1 MARTRTPAEDQSLA
15 KLLDGLEDLQENVEL
30 WKRTKDTMPAGWL
43 RAHKTAPCHPP
54 KVKMTLRVDREVHEF
69 FRALGV
75 GYQRRMNEVLRCYM
89 HAIVSKHI
97 KQPGDKDWKGD
108 PL

>member
-1 MARTRTPAEDQSLA
+1 M
-15 KLLDGLEDLQENVEL
+15 
-30 WKRTKDTMPAGWL
+30 
-43 RAHKTAPCHPP
+43 
-54 KVKMTLRVDREVHEF
+54 VKMTLRVDREVHAF

-97 KQPGDKDWKGD
+97 KQPGDTDWKGD
-108 PL
+108 LV